1 MHKRILSIFTISLVI
16 SLFGCTKQEEPVSK
30 IYTSTTTGVGGEIS
44 IEVTFNGASIDNIE
58 ILKDNE
64 TAGVGETALELMKE
78 KVLTNQSV
86 LVDTVSGA
94 TITSNAFLS
103 AVKNTIKQA
112 NLEDTFN
119 KEITQE
125 ETNETYD
132 YDVVVVGSG
141 ISGLCA
147 GLKAVESGANVAIIE
162 KLGIVGG
169 TSIFS
174 SGIFLV
180 ADDDSK
186 IDTVTNTYL
195 SRNKIQD
202 KNPVD
207 QNLVSSM
214 LSIGPDLMKM
224 IQDTG
229 LTYEMKNEVYFYPD
243 PSEKAIQNASDITL
257 ATAKT
262 KQKGGEQLIDCLKQA
277 FVKNGGDIY
286 LDTPATSLIQEND
299 EVVGVVSK
307 TDYSTKTFHAKSVIL
322 ATGDY
327 AQNAEM
333 TSELCPIALNNY
345 TATAIS
351 NTGDG
356 ITMALEVGA
365 VLDDFQESMSGI
377 FAPDPYDMP
386 VVGQPYNSYPYECL
400 LVNSNGERKVS
411 ETVGTHDQM
420 IYFVEENE
428 ADYGWVIMDQEI
440 ANKFLHLDEYL
451 EKTANGNNVIQA
463 YKEDS
468 LEKLAEDIGI
478 DVESLQNTVN
488 HYNELCIN
496 GEDTDFQKDKEYLS
510 TIDDGTYYAVKE
522 YNCTRGNYGGIVT
535 NENAEVINQDGSAI
549 KGLYAAGIISSGA
562 YFGDYYPGCEA
573 LALGAHM
580 GYIAGEHAANY
591 SK

>member
-16 SLFGCTKQEEPVSK
+16 SLFGCAKQEETASAT
-30 IYTSTTTGVGGEIS
+30 YTSSTTGVGGDIS
-44 IEVTFNGASIDNIE
+44 IEVTFKGDSIDNIE

-64 TAGVGETALELMKE
+64 TAGVGEIALELMKE
-78 KVLTNQSV
+78 KVLSNQSV
-86 LVDTVSGA
+86 LVDTVSGT

-103 AVKNTIKQA
+103 AVKDTIKQA
-112 NLEDTFN
+112 NLENLFN

-125 ETNETYD
+125 VTNETYD

-202 KNPVD
+202 KNQVD
-207 QNLVSSM
+207 KELVSSM

-262 KQKGGEQLIDCLKQA
+262 KQKGGEQLINCLKQA

-327 AQNAEM
+327 AQNADM
-333 TSELCPIALNNY
+333 TSELCPIALNDY

-411 ETVGTHDQM
+411 ETAGTHDQM

-451 EKTANGNNVIQA
+451 EKTANGSNVIQA

-468 LEKLAEDIGI
+468 IEKLAEDIGM
-478 DVESLQNTVN
+478 DTESLQNTIN
-488 HYNELCIN
+488 HYNELCLN

-510 TIDDGTYYAVKE
+510 AIDDGTYYAVKE

-549 KGLYAAGIISSGA
+549 KGLYATGIISSGA